1 MKIAISHGAFLPVP
15 PVLGGATVKIW
26 HRLAALLAA
35 RGHEVI
41 AYSRQWPGWPDHE
54 MIDGVRHKRLP
65 GHDHYSR
72 LWQNLLLDL
81 RWSLRVRRAL
91 APDALVI
98 SHNVTLPFLL
108 TALPRRHRAPVSVV
122 LGRMPKGQCRL
133 YRRVQR
139 IYATSSAVATAAI
152 ADGGPRLAPLTRT
165 LVNPI
170 DWAAHQL
177 QRPRAP
183 RLRIGYAGRIHPE
196 KGLRL
201 LLEAAAL
208 LARQADLPNWE
219 ITLVGPAD
227 IPAGGAGPAF
237 VEELRS
243 RALALGVADRFSVLP
258 PLWSA
263 SDLAAFYASCELF
276 AYPSVAERGE
286 TFGVSPLEAMAA
298 GAVPVV
304 SALNCFSEFIRP
316 AANGLVFDHRAPD
329 AAEMLAST
337 LATAL
342 REPDRRRLL
351 SEAARADA
359 RAFDYSTLVDVLE
372 TDLIALHRESAI
384 IAR

>member
-15 PVLGGATVKIW
+15 PALGGATVKIW

-35 RGHEVI
+35 RGHEVV
-41 AYSRQWPGWPDHE
+41 AYSRQWPGWPDQE
-54 MIDGVRHKRLP
+54 VIDGVRHQRLP

-108 TALPRRHRAPVSVV
+108 TGLPGRHRAPVSVV

-133 YRRVQR
+133 YGRVHR
-139 IYATSSAVATAAI
+139 IYATSSAVAAAAI
-152 ADGGPRLAPLTRT
+152 ADGGPRLTPRTRT

-177 QRPRAP
+177 ERPPAP

-201 LLEAAAL
+201 LLDAAAS
-208 LARQADLPNWE
+208 LARQPDLPAWE
-219 ITLVGPAD
+219 ITLVGPSD

-237 VEELRS
+237 VAELHE
-243 RALALGVADRFSVLP
+243 RARAHGIADRFSICP
-258 PLWSA
+258 PIWSA
-263 SDLAAFYASCELF
+263 AGLAAFYASCELF

-304 SALNCFSEFIRP
+304 SALDCFSEFLRP
-316 AANGLVFDHRAPD
+316 ESNGLVFDHRAPD
-329 AAEMLAST
+329 APEKLAAA
-337 LATAL
+337 LAAPLLAPAL
-342 REPDRRRLL
+342 RQRL

-359 RAFDYSTLVDVLE
+359 RAFDYSTVVNTLE
-372 TDLIALHRESAI
+372 TDLVALDRQSSTVTN
-384 IAR
+384 